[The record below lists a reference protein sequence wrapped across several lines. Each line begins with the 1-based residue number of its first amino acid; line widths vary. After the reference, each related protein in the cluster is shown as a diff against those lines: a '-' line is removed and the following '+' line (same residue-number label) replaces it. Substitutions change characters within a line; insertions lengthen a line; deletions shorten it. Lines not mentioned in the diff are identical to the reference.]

1 MTVSALV
8 RVLVESFL
16 PDTHQKYVMQ
26 NLKVSEWYCQYRS
39 FVPDFLKGRPRSL
52 IIHA

>member
-16 PDTHQKYVMQ
+16 PDMHQKYVVQ
-26 NLKVSEWYCQYRS
+26 NLKASEWYRQYKS
-39 FVPDFLKGRPRSL
+39 FVPDFL
-52 IIHA
+52 